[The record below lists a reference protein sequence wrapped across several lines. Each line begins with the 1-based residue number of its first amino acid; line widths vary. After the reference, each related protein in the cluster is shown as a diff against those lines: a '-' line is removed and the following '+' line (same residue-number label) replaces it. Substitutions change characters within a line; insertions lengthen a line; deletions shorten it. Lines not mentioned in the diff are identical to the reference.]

1 MSGARGL
8 ALLGVVALCAA
19 LGPAGPAAGTP
30 GPAGPAGGALAPD
43 SRPAPAGGGGWAP
56 MLQDGSPRQAGFLP
70 EHLDRAV
77 AEAAAGLAPQ
87 PTTGRPLYPGA
98 VVLAARHGVVATT
111 VAMGHALRYADAA
124 PTELPADQQLPM
136 RTDTIFDLASL
147 SKLFTSIAAVQ
158 QVERGRL
165 DLDATVASYL
175 PAFAANGKQAVTV
188 RQLLTHTSGL
198 PSWLPLWQLPDD
210 AARLAATYGVVPRA
224 APGTAYLYSDLN
236 LITLGEIVELVAGAP
251 LDAVV
256 RTGIVEPLG
265 LTDTGHNPAASLRPR
280 IAATEFQPGRGLVHG
295 SVHDENAWS
304 FGGVA
309 GHAGVFSTARDLAVL
324 CQTILNGGAYG
335 RARIL
340 SRDAT
345 ELLLTDL
352 NTAFPGHAH
361 GLGFELYQ
369 FSYMGAMA
377 SPYTAGHTGFTG
389 TTLTIDRTTGS
400 FLLLLTN
407 RVHPS
412 RDWGSI
418 QPRRRAVADQVA
430 RAVPVRPVRGRTAW
444 FAGLGHART
453 ATLTLP
459 VPAGGTRLDFAL
471 WYDTEPVADTV
482 TLESSA
488 DDGSTWTAV
497 PFRLGRSAVDTGTV
511 AGWGGRRWQAAT
523 AELPATP
530 GLLVRWRYSTDA
542 DLQGRGAYVDAVRV
556 RSGHRVL
563 FDDGRPADA
572 ARLRLDGFTASAD

>member
-1 MSGARGL
+1 MRWL
-8 ALLGVVALCAA
+8 TVLGVAVLCAA
-19 LGPAGPAAGTP
+19 LGPAVPAAAAPTP
-30 GPAGPAGGALAPD
+30 GPAGPAPGAA
-43 SRPAPAGGGGWAP
+43 GWAP
-56 MLQDGSPRQAGFLP
+56 VLRDGTARQAGLLP
-70 EHLDRAV
+70 GHLDRAV
-77 AEAAAGLAPQ
+77 AEVAAGLAPQ
-87 PTTGRPLYPGA
+87 PATGRPLYPGA
-98 VVLAARHGVVATT
+98 VVLAARHGVVATH
-111 VAMGHALRYADAA
+111 VALGHALRYADAA

-136 RTDTIFDLASL
+136 RTDTVFDLASL
-147 SKLFTSIAAVQ
+147 SKLFTSIVAVQ

-210 AARLAATYGVVPRA
+210 AARLAATYGVVPRT
-224 APGTAYLYSDLN
+224 APGTAFLYSDLN

-251 LDAVV
+251 LDEVV
-256 RTGIVEPLG
+256 RTGIAAPLG
-265 LTDTGHNPAASLRPR
+265 LADTGYNPPAPLRPR
-280 IAATEFQPGRGLVHG
+280 IAATEFQPGRGLVWG

-324 CQTILNGGAYG
+324 CQAILNGGGYG

-340 SRDAT
+340 SRAGTDM
-345 ELLLTDL
+345 LLTDL
-352 NTAFPGHAH
+352 NAAFPGHAH
-361 GLGFELYQ
+361 GLGFELHQ

-389 TTLTIDRTTGS
+389 TTLTIDRTSGS
-400 FLLLLTN
+400 FLLVLTN

-418 QPRRRAVADQVA
+418 QPRRRAIADAVA
-430 RAVPVRPVRGRTAW
+430 RAVPVRPLRGRTAW
-444 FAGLGHART
+444 SAGMGHART

-459 VPAGGTRLDFAL
+459 VPATGSRLDFGL
-471 WYDTEPVADTV
+471 WYDTAPADTV
-482 TLESSA
+482 SLESSG
-488 DDGSTWTAV
+488 DGGATWAPV
-497 PFRLGRSAVDTGTV
+497 PFRLDGSEVDTGV
-511 AGWGGRRWQAAT
+511 VSGWGGRRWRAAT
-523 AELPATP
+523 AALPATAD
-530 GLLVRWRYSTDA
+530 LLVRWRSATDA

-556 RSGHRVL
+556 RAGARVL

-572 ARLRLDGFTASAD
+572 ARLRLDGFTASPD